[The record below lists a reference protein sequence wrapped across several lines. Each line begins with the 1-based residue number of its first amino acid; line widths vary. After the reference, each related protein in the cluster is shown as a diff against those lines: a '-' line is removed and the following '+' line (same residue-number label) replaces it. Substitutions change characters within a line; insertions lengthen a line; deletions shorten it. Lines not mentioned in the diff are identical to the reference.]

1 MTLEFGSRLTGTE
14 LNHLKASDPDATG
27 DTIWGALGKRN
38 RQPAGRYCPD
48 VDGLCDRE
56 RLFLSLAPSQR
67 LIPAVVAPA
76 AARPRKAAA
85 DECSGP
91 TEPVRVKGLAEL
103 YSYGA
108 QFGEGPPVNAG
119 ETGAW
124 SLGPSMFPLRSPA
137 EFAEDGTRLSA
148 GMIACVVR
156 DEEDAEWC
164 ADVRHVMEK
173 ADFPAGVADEI
184 EDGCSAITDYFD
196 RMPLSWLAGAAV
208 VDVSSGS
215 QLKFRKSPCAS
226 FVLF

>member
-1 MTLEFGSRLTGTE
+1 MLWADR
-14 LNHLKASDPDATG
+14 AS
-27 DTIWGALGKRN
+27 
-38 RQPAGRYCPD
+38 AG
-48 VDGLCDRE
+48 E
-56 RLFLSLAPSQR
+56 RP
-67 LIPAVVAPA
+67 I
-76 AARPRKAAA
+76 
-85 DECSGP
+85 
-91 TEPVRVKGLAEL
+91 AEM
-103 YSYGA
+103 YSYDA
-108 QFGEGPPVNAG
+108 QFGEGPPANAG

-196 RMPLSWLAGAAV
+196 RMPLS
-208 VDVSSGS
+208 
-215 QLKFRKSPCAS
+215 
-226 FVLF
+226 

>member
-1 MTLEFGSRLTGTE
+1 MSRQTRSGV
-14 LNHLKASDPDATG
+14 
-27 DTIWGALGKRN
+27 LGKRKS
-38 RQPAGRYCPD
+38 QPVATFCPD
-48 VDGLCDRE
+48 VDGASDRE
-56 RLFLSLAPSQR
+56 RLLSLTRSCTDDQR

-108 QFGEGPPVNAG
+108 QFGEGPPVSAG

-148 GMIACVVR
+148 GLITCVVL

-173 ADFPAGVADEI
+173 ADFAAGVADDL
-184 EDGCSAITDYFD
+184 EDGTAAITDYFD

-215 QLKFRKSPCAS
+215 QLKFRKSPRAS
-226 FVLF
+226 LVLF

>member
-1 MTLEFGSRLTGTE
+1 
-14 LNHLKASDPDATG
+14 
-27 DTIWGALGKRN
+27 
-38 RQPAGRYCPD
+38 
-48 VDGLCDRE
+48 
-56 RLFLSLAPSQR
+56 
-67 LIPAVVAPA
+67 
-76 AARPRKAAA
+76 
-85 DECSGP
+85 
-91 TEPVRVKGLAEL
+91 
-103 YSYGA
+103 
-108 QFGEGPPVNAG
+108 
-119 ETGAW
+119 
-124 SLGPSMFPLRSPA
+124 MFPLRSPA

-148 GMIACVVR
+148 GMIACVVQ